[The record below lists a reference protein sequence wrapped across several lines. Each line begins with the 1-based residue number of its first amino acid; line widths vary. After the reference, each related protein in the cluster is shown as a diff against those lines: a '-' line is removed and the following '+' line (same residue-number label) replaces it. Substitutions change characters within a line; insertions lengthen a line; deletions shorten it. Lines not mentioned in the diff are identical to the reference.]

1 MLSFKAFKRL
11 GEFCVDVSFSVN
23 KGEFVALFGPSGA
36 GKSTI
41 LRLLAGFEKADFG
54 YAKKGDMNYF
64 SLSNKTAKN
73 ANISSFNSALIN
85 THKNTFLPPQK
96 RNIAF
101 SFQDYALF
109 ANMNVLKNLLYAKND
124 KEYAHFLLDLCDL
137 NAQANAMPSELSGG
151 QKQRVALARA
161 LMRRPDLLLLD
172 EPFSALDSAL
182 KARLQDYLL
191 KVHESLK
198 PTIIMVSHDL
208 SEVYKLSKRVF
219 MVSGGKIT
227 QSGAPSEIFM
237 RGSGSQKLSIPARL
251 LELKDEGAIF
261 IAVVQIA
268 QSLGEVA
275 LSPLE
280 ASGLKIGDEI
290 LISTKAFKASIKKL

>member
-1 MLSFKAFKRL
+1 
-11 GEFCVDVSFSVN
+11 
-23 KGEFVALFGPSGA
+23 
-36 GKSTI
+36 
-41 LRLLAGFEKADFG
+41 
-54 YAKKGDMNYF
+54 
-64 SLSNKTAKN
+64 
-73 ANISSFNSALIN
+73 
-85 THKNTFLPPQK
+85 
-96 RNIAF
+96 
-101 SFQDYALF
+101 
-109 ANMNVLKNLLYAKND
+109 MNVLKNLLYAKND
-124 KEYAHFLLDLCDL
+124 KEYAEFLLDLCDL
-137 NAQANAMPSELSGG
+137 SSHKNAMPSELSGG

>member
-11 GEFCVDVSFSVN
+11 GEFCIDVSFSVN

-41 LRLLAGFEKADFG
+41 LRLLAGFERAQCG
-54 YAKKGDMNYF
+54 QAKKGELIYF
-64 SLSNKTAKN
+64 NQRAKN

-85 THKNTFLPPQK
+85 THKNTFLAPQK
-96 RNIAF
+96 RNIGF
-101 SFQDYALF
+101 LFQDYALF

-124 KEYAHFLLDLCDL
+124 KEYAEFLLDLCDL
-137 NAQANAMPSELSGG
+137 SSHKNAMPSELSGG

>member
-41 LRLLAGFEKADFG
+41 LRLLAGFERAQCG
-54 YAKKGDMNYF
+54 QAKKGELIYF
-64 SLSNKTAKN
+64 NQRAKN
-73 ANISSFNSALIN
+73 ANISSFSSALIN
-85 THKNTFLPPQK
+85 THKNTFLAPQK
-96 RNIAF
+96 RNIGF
-101 SFQDYALF
+101 LFQDYALF

-124 KEYAHFLLDLCDL
+124 KEYAEFLLDLCDL
-137 NAQANAMPSELSGG
+137 SSHKNAMPSELSGG